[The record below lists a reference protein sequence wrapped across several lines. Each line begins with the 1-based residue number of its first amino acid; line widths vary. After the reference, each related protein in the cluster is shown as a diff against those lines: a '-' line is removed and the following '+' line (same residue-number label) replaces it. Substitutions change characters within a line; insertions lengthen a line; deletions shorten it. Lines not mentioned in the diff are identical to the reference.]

1 MIAEGSELGEIR
13 LSKWYSSSSPRGVR
27 VLADF
32 EILIGVAYIL
42 LGTFLLYFL
51 LLSGV
56 SAIAFGLAL
65 IYMGWA
71 LDKLEI
77 WAWRGSLLVNGA
89 ICVSNII
96 FGGDYL
102 SFILSFAIII
112 YLLTPG
118 VRSRFFQ

>member
-1 MIAEGSELGEIR
+1 M
-13 LSKWYSSSSPRGVR
+13 SKWYSSTSPRGVR
-27 VLADF
+27 VLAEF
-32 EILIGVAYIL
+32 EILVGIAYIL

-51 LLSGV
+51 AISGV
-56 SAIAFGLAL
+56 GAITLGLIL

-77 WAWRGSLLVNGA
+77 WAWQGSLLMNGA
-89 ICVSNII
+89 ICFGNII

-102 SFILSFAIII
+102 SFILSLAIII